1 MNAASWHRRGSA
13 VPVPDERLRNRFG
26 VSVTIQEIRDA
37 VWELNEEKA
46 LALVAQGLAE
56 GLDPLAMLRQGI
68 IAGLGVI
75 GDKFGAGEYF
85 LTELVMG
92 GRLAEPCIELIR
104 RHLPLTVEGRHGT
117 VVIGA
122 VKGDLHT
129 LGYGLVAMQLELV
142 GFEVHKLGV
151 DLSPLHIIK
160 KAQEHDAD
168 IIGLSAFLPTTI
180 PSCPE
185 VIDYLRD
192 MGLRDRY
199 RVIIGGAVCNAATA
213 DSMDADGW
221 ALNAVAAVPLC
232 TRLMGR
238 DVGDEATR
246 ATGYDHPWWYN
257 ARRH

>member
-1 MNAASWHRRGSA
+1 MHFTGRHGPSSA
-13 VPVPDERLRNRFG
+13 VGLPDEPLRNRFG
-26 VSVTIQEIRDA
+26 VSVTIQAIRDA
-37 VWELNEEKA
+37 VWQLNEEKA
-46 LALVAQGLAE
+46 LDLVKQGLAE
-56 GLDPLAMLRQGI
+56 GLDPLAMLQQGV
-68 IAGLGVI
+68 IAGLRVI
-75 GDKFGAGEYF
+75 GEKFGAGEYF

-92 GRLAEPCIELIR
+92 GRLAEPCVELIK
-104 RHLPLTVEGRHGT
+104 RHLPLTVEDRQGT

-151 DLSPLHIIK
+151 DLTPMHIIK
-160 KAQEHDAD
+160 KAQEHRAD

-192 MGLRDRY
+192 LGLRDRY
-199 RVIIGGAVCNAATA
+199 RVIIGGAVCSAATA
-213 DSMDADGW
+213 DAMDADGW

-246 ATGYDHPWWYN
+246 ATGYDHSWWYN